1 MPAPSKIKG
10 SGFEREVAKYL
21 TDTYGQTFIRNVS
34 GSGAYVGGTNN
45 FRKARLTEAQ
55 IRHTKGDIV
64 PPETFPRFNAE
75 AKFYA
80 DLSFHQLLDQCSLL
94 EGWLDQLMTAADP
107 GDCSILFF
115 KINRRGRFVA
125 VQANRHWAADC
136 SYVLYHSAR
145 HGDWMIYSH
154 DNFFQFNTQNLKTY
168 SENPPPFS
176 VQVPSKILPS
186 IPG

>member
-34 GSGAYVGGTNN
+34 GSGAYVGGTNS

-80 DLSFHQLLDQCSLL
+80 DLSFHQLFDQCILL
-94 EGWLDQLMTAADP
+94 EGWIDQLMTAADP
-107 GDCSILFF
+107 GDCNILFF
-115 KINRRGRFVA
+115 KINRRGRYVA
-125 VQANRHWAADC
+125 VQADLPWAADC
-136 SYVLYHSAR
+136 SYTLYRSVR
-145 HGDWMIYSH
+145 NGDWMIYSH
-154 DNFFQFNTQNLKTY
+154 DNFFRLNTQNLQTY
-168 SENPPPFS
+168 SQNLSLFS
-176 VQVPSKILPS
+176 PDQVSSLINS
-186 IPG
+186 Q